1 MAASTKPLS
10 PARSWWAIF
19 VFMIALMFNYLDRQL
34 MTLLITPIKADF
46 GLSDTQISLL
56 IGFAFVLFYVL
67 AGIPMARFIDRGPR
81 KWIVAGA
88 IAFWSL
94 MTVACGLARN
104 YGQLL
109 LARMLVGVGES
120 CNAPGTYSMT
130 SDMFPRD
137 KLAKPISVIGIGQVA
152 GSGMALLVGG
162 WLIVELTAI
171 GPQTWPVLGT
181 LKPWQMTFIIIGL
194 PGVLWAMLLL
204 ATVPE
209 PPRRE
214 KAGATTPSFMDTV
227 RFLWSFRNT
236 YGPMFLANGIKAM
249 LSFGVTVWSPVFF
262 ERKFGMAPGE
272 PGPMLGLIALV
283 VAPIGLLLGGYL
295 ANRMAAA
302 GYKDANM
309 RMVWLVTIPLI
320 PVAILYPLVPME
332 WMAFTLIGV
341 SLFLGSLGAAPAN
354 AAIQAV
360 TPGRMRGTTT
370 AIYIALYNVLGYG
383 LGPLVVG
390 LLNDN
395 VFGES
400 GVGYSMALLGAVAGS
415 IGLLFAWL
423 SLRPYSRL
431 IDAAEALG
439 RRRNETAVTPL
450 ARLLHHSSED
460 VRTSTWHALEQ
471 IGTVAALEAL
481 RGGRRF

>member
-162 WLIVELTAI
+162 WLIVWLTGI
-171 GPQTWPVLGT
+171 GPQTFPVVGE
-181 LKPWQMTFIIIGL
+181 LKPWQMTFVIVGL
-194 PGVLWAMLLL
+194 PGVLWALLFL

-209 PPRRE
+209 PPRR
-214 KAGATTPSFMDTV
+214 AAAAVSTPSFLATV
-227 RFLWSFRNT
+227 GYLWTHRRAFA
-236 YGPMFLANGIKAM
+236 PMFLANGISAM

-262 ERKFGMAPGE
+262 ERKFGYAPGE
-272 PGPMLGLIALV
+272 PGPILGIMALIVSPLGLV
-283 VAPIGLLLGGYL
+283 LGGWM
-295 ANRMAAA
+295 AERMYAA
-302 GYKDANM
+302 GRKDANM
-309 RMVWLVTIPLI
+309 RMVWLVSIPLI
-320 PVAILYPLVPME
+320 PVAIAFPLVDQA
-332 WMAFTLIGV
+332 WLAFTLLGL
-341 SLFLGSLGAAPAN
+341 SLFLGSLDAGPAN
-354 AAIQAV
+354 AAIQSI

-370 AIYIALYNVLGYG
+370 AIYIAVFNVIGYG

-390 LLNDN
+390 SLNDN
-395 VFGES
+395 VFGED
-400 GVGYSMALLGAVAGS
+400 GIEYSMVALAVISAPLG
-415 IGLLFAWL
+415 LW
-423 SLRPYSRL
+423 
-431 IDAAEALG
+431 
-439 RRRNETAVTPL
+439 L
-450 ARLLHHSSED
+450 ARLSLKPYAREI
-460 VRTSTWHALEQ
+460 E
-471 IGTVAALEAL
+471 AAEE
-481 RGGRRF
+481 RGD